1 MIALIDVTFPD
12 HTRRQL
18 QPLGTISRR
27 VRPQLAGDAA
37 GGTDS
42 SETAAKGED
51 GADRSNCICAFAV
64 VVGVNVHVT

>member
-42 SETAAKGED
+42 RHMAVKAAT
-51 GADRSNCICAFAV
+51 GAATSNCICAFAV